1 MDCILRCYHFGMMTE
16 RSASKIAYFSMEIA
30 IDPAIPTYGG
40 GLGILAGD
48 ILRSAA
54 DLELP
59 MVAVTLV
66 QRKGYFRQHLGP
78 AGNQIEEPDPW
89 FPDSVLQSLEGT
101 VTVRIEDRDVLV
113 RAWCYNIRG
122 MSGSVVPVYLLDTD
136 LPENSDW
143 DRTLTDTL
151 YGGDQHYRICQETL
165 LGFGGISL
173 LHNLGLKHVS
183 SYHMNEG
190 HAAFLT
196 LALLEEQL
204 KLRGYTV
211 PVEADVEA
219 VRRRCLFT
227 THTPVQAGHDRFPW
241 NLVRQVLGEGRTALL
256 QQCGFGVEG
265 VLNMTHI
272 AIHFSRYVNGVAMRH
287 GEVSQDMFPH
297 FPIHA
302 ITNGV
307 HAATW
312 ASPPFQELFDR
323 EIPEW
328 RRDNAYMRYA
338 VGIPCEEIRKA
349 HDHAKAALFKEVHRR
364 TGVSLD
370 ESVLTIGF
378 ARRAATYKRADLLF
392 KDIERLKAIAKSA
405 GPLQIL
411 YGAKAHP
418 HDGGGKALIQRVIQ
432 IAAELRDDI
441 DDIRVIYLENYN
453 MALAKFIISGVDLW
467 LNTPQRPQEASG
479 TSGMKAALNG
489 VPSLSV
495 LDGWWIEGCVEGIT
509 GWAIGYD
516 SKISGDDSAA
526 ESVSL
531 YEKLERQ
538 IIPMFYRA
546 PEAYAEVMRSA
557 IALNASFFNTHRMLN
572 QYIANA
578 YSPKTLIQKAQEVR

>member
-1 MDCILRCYHFGMMTE
+1 MVTE
-16 RSASKIAYFSMEIA
+16 RRLSDKIAYFSMEIA
-30 IDPAIPTYGG
+30 LDPSIPSYGG

-48 ILRSAA
+48 MLRSAA

-59 MVAVTLV
+59 MIAITLLH
-66 QRKGYFRQHLGP
+66 RKGYFRQRLD
-78 AGNQIEEPDPW
+78 AEGNQTEEPDPW
-89 FPDSVLQSLEGT
+89 IPESVLQPVEGT
-101 VTVRIEDRDVLV
+101 FTVRIENREVHV
-113 RAWCYNIRG
+113 RAWRYNIHG
-122 MSGSVVPVYLLDTD
+122 MSGFVVPVYMLDTD

-151 YGGDQHYRICQETL
+151 YGGDQHYRICQEVL
-165 LGFGGISL
+165 LGIGGIRL
-173 LHNLGLKHVS
+173 LRHIGLKNAN

-196 LALLEEQL
+196 LALLEDQMS
-204 KLRGYTV
+204 LRKYTV

-227 THTPVQAGHDRFPW
+227 THTPVEAGHDRFPW
-241 NLVRQVLGEGRTALL
+241 DLVEQVLGPERTALL
-256 QQCGFGVEG
+256 RPSGFGAEPG
-265 VLNMTHI
+265 LNMTNL
-272 AIHFSRYVNGVAMRH
+272 ALHFSRYVNGVAMRH
-287 GEVSQDMFPH
+287 GEVSQDMFPQ

-312 ASPPFQELFDR
+312 ASPPFQDLFDR

-328 RRDNAYMRYA
+328 RRDPAYMRYA
-338 VGIPCEEIRKA
+338 VGIPLEEIKKA
-349 HDHAKAALFKEVHRR
+349 HCLAKSALIAEVQKR
-364 TGVSLD
+364 TGMLLD
-370 ESVLTIGF
+370 ESTLTIGF

-392 KDIERLKAIAKSA
+392 RDIERLKRISQSA
-405 GPLQIL
+405 GPIQII
-411 YGAKAHP
+411 YGGKAHP

-432 IAAELRDDI
+432 AAAGLKKEI
-441 DDIRVIYLENYN
+441 KIIYLENYN
-453 MALAKFIISGVDLW
+453 MALAKIITSGVDLW

-495 LDGWWIEGCVEGIT
+495 LDGWWVEGCVEDVT

-516 SKISGDDSAA
+516 SKINGDESPA
-526 ESVSL
+526 ESASL
-531 YEKLERQ
+531 YDKLERK

-546 PEAYAEVMRSA
+546 PDGYAEVMRYA
-557 IALNASFFNTHRMLN
+557 IALNASFFNTHRMLS
-572 QYIANA
+572 QYKTNA
-578 YSPKTLIQKAQEVR
+578 YYPKTLIKKAQEV

>member
-1 MDCILRCYHFGMMTE
+1 MAAGGTFRCYDLGMSTE
-16 RSASKIAYFSMEIA
+16 RSTSNKIAYFSMEIA
-30 IDPAIPTYGG
+30 LDPAIPTYGG

-48 ILRSAA
+48 MLRSAA

-59 MVAVTLV
+59 MVAVTLAY
-66 QRKGYFRQHLGP
+66 RKGYFRQHLD
-78 AGNQIEEPDPW
+78 ADGNQTEEPDPW
-89 FPDSVLQSLEGT
+89 DPETVLQSVEAT
-101 VTVRIEDRDVLV
+101 FTVRIEDRDVAV
-113 RAWCYNIRG
+113 RAWRYSIHG
-122 MSGSVVPVYLLDTD
+122 LSGFIVPVYLLDTD
-136 LPENSDW
+136 LPENSAW

-151 YGGDQHYRICQETL
+151 YGGDQHYRICQEAL
-165 LGFGGISL
+165 LGMGGVNL
-173 LHNLGLKHVS
+173 LRNVGFNPN

-196 LALLEEQL
+196 LALMEEQL
-204 KLRGYTV
+204 KVRRYTV

-219 VRRRCLFT
+219 VRRRCVFT
-227 THTPVQAGHDRFPW
+227 THTPVVAGHDRFSW
-241 NLVRQVLGEGRTALL
+241 DLVRQVLGESRTTLL
-256 QQCGFGVEG
+256 QQSGFAAEG
-265 VLNMTHI
+265 ALNMTDL

-287 GEVSQDMFPH
+287 GVVSQGMFPH

-312 ASPPFQELFDR
+312 ASPPFHDLFDR

-338 VGIPCEEIRKA
+338 VGIPLEEIRKA
-349 HDHAKAALFKEVHRR
+349 HSLAKAALIKEVQRR
-364 TGVSLD
+364 TGVSFS

-392 KDIERLKAIAKSA
+392 TDIDRLKAISKSA
-405 GPLQIL
+405 GPIQVL
-411 YGAKAHP
+411 YGGKAHP
-418 HDGGGKALIQRVIQ
+418 NDGGGKDLIHRVIQ
-432 IAAELRDDI
+432 AAAGLNDDI
-441 DDIRVIYLENYN
+441 KIIYLENYN
-453 MALAKFIISGVDLW
+453 MALAMFITSGVDLW

-495 LDGWWIEGCVEGIT
+495 LDGWWIEGCVEGVT

-516 SKISGDDSAA
+516 TKISGDESAA
-526 ESVSL
+526 ESASL
-531 YEKLERQ
+531 YDKLEYQ

-546 PEAYAEVMRSA
+546 SEAYTNIMRSC
-557 IALNASFFNTHRMLN
+557 ISLNASFFNTNRMLS
-572 QYIANA
+572 QYKANA
-578 YSPKTLIQKAQEVR
+578 YSPKTLIKKAQEVR

>member
-1 MDCILRCYHFGMMTE
+1 MVTE
-16 RSASKIAYFSMEIA
+16 RKVSEKIAYFSMEIA
-30 IDPAIPTYGG
+30 LDPAIPTYGG

-48 ILRSAA
+48 MLRSAA

-59 MVAVTLV
+59 IVAITLLH
-66 QRKGYFRQHLGP
+66 RKGYFRQRLDAG
-78 AGNQIEEPDPW
+78 GNQTEEADPW
-89 FPDSVLQSLEGT
+89 IPESVLQPVEGT
-101 VTVRIEDRDVLV
+101 FTVSIENRVVHV
-113 RAWCYNIRG
+113 RAWRYSVHG
-122 MSGSVVPVYLLDTD
+122 MAGFIVPVYLLDTD
-136 LPENSDW
+136 LPGNSDW

-151 YGGDQHYRICQETL
+151 YGGDQHYRICQEVVLGIGGVGL
-165 LGFGGISL
+165 LRSIGVK
-173 LHNLGLKHVS
+173 NAN

-204 KLRGYTV
+204 ALRKYTV
-211 PVEADVEA
+211 PVEADFEV

-241 NLVRQVLGEGRTALL
+241 ELVKQVLGDAQTTLL
-256 QQCGFGVEG
+256 QQVGFGSDG
-265 VLNMTHI
+265 VLNMTNL
-272 AIHFSRYVNGVAMRH
+272 ALYFSRYVNGVAMRH
-287 GEVSQDMFPH
+287 GEVSQDMFPQ

-312 ASPPFQELFDR
+312 ASPPFHDLFDR

-338 VGIPCEEIRKA
+338 VGIPLEEIKKA
-349 HDHAKAALFKEVHRR
+349 HCLAKSALIKEVQRR
-364 TGVSLD
+364 TGVLLD
-370 ESVLTIGF
+370 ESALTIGF

-392 KDIERLKAIAKSA
+392 KDIERLKHIAESV
-405 GPLQIL
+405 GPIQIL
-411 YGAKAHP
+411 YGGKAHP
-418 HDGGGKALIQRVIQ
+418 HDAGGKALIQRVIQ
-432 IAAELRDDI
+432 AADGLKNEIKIL
-441 DDIRVIYLENYN
+441 YLENYN
-453 MALAKFIISGVDLW
+453 MALAKFITSGVDLW

-495 LDGWWIEGCVEGIT
+495 LDGWWLEGCVEDVT

-516 SKISGDDSAA
+516 SKISDDDSAA
-526 ESVSL
+526 ESASL
-531 YEKLERQ
+531 YDKLERK

-546 PEAYAEVMRSA
+546 PQAYAEVMRFA
-557 IALNASFFNTHRMLN
+557 IALNASFFNTHRMLS
-572 QYIANA
+572 QYKANA
-578 YSPKTLIQKAQEVR
+578 YYPKTLIKKAQEA

>member
-1 MDCILRCYHFGMMTE
+1 MVTE
-16 RSASKIAYFSMEIA
+16 RKVSDKIAYFSMELA
-30 IDPAIPTYGG
+30 LDPAIPTYGG

-48 ILRSAA
+48 MLRSAA

-59 MVAVTLV
+59 IIAITLLH
-66 QRKGYFRQHLGP
+66 RKGYFRQRLDAG
-78 AGNQIEEPDPW
+78 GNQTEEADPW
-89 FPDSVLQSLEGT
+89 IPESVLQPVEGT
-101 VTVRIEDRDVLV
+101 FTVSIENRDVHV
-113 RAWCYNIRG
+113 RAWRYNIHG
-122 MSGSVVPVYLLDTD
+122 MAGFIVPVYLLDTD

-143 DRTLTDTL
+143 DRSLTDTL
-151 YGGDQHYRICQETL
+151 YGGDQHYRICQEVVLGIGGVGL
-165 LGFGGISL
+165 LRSIGVK
-173 LHNLGLKHVS
+173 NAN

-204 KLRGYTV
+204 ALRKYTV
-211 PVEADVEA
+211 PVEADFEV

-241 NLVRQVLGEGRTALL
+241 ELVKQVLGEAQTTLL
-256 QQCGFGVEG
+256 QQVGFGADG
-265 VLNMTHI
+265 VLNMTNL
-272 AIHFSRYVNGVAMRH
+272 ALYFSRYVNGVAMRH
-287 GEVSQDMFPH
+287 GEVSQDMFPQ

-312 ASPPFQELFDR
+312 ASPPFHDLFDR

-338 VGIPCEEIRKA
+338 VGIPLEEIKKA
-349 HDHAKAALFKEVHRR
+349 HCLAKAALIKEVQRR
-364 TGVSLD
+364 AGVLLD

-392 KDIERLKAIAKSA
+392 KDIERLKHIAESV
-405 GPLQIL
+405 GPIQIL
-411 YGAKAHP
+411 YGGKAHP
-418 HDGGGKALIQRVIQ
+418 HDAGGKALIQRVIQ
-432 IAAELRDDI
+432 AADGLKNEIKIL
-441 DDIRVIYLENYN
+441 YLENYN
-453 MALAKFIISGVDLW
+453 MALAKFITSGVDLW

-495 LDGWWIEGCVEGIT
+495 LDGWWIEGCVEDVT

-516 SKISGDDSAA
+516 SKISDDDSAA
-526 ESVSL
+526 ESASL
-531 YEKLERQ
+531 YDKLERK

-546 PEAYAEVMRSA
+546 PQAYAEVMRFA
-557 IALNASFFNTHRMLN
+557 IALNASFFNTHRMLS
-572 QYIANA
+572 QYKANA
-578 YSPKTLIQKAQEVR
+578 YYPKTLIKKAQEV